1 MNLCPELMLHFAA
14 LAKIIPPNIICG
26 NPISSSREHD
36 MRVTLNSI
44 EIDSPDNNPTV
55 QNFLATVSMPKDDDT
70 ISFVPLGPDEEW
82 TVRMMRHKTRKAYFL
97 SSDADIVGDR
107 SRSKYMVTISA
118 VREYEIQAEDLKS
131 CDMLEVGPGEARR
144 HVELEVSLKFQK

>member
-1 MNLCPELMLHFAA
+1 
-14 LAKIIPPNIICG
+14 
-26 NPISSSREHD
+26 
-36 MRVTLNSI
+36 MRVSLNSI
-44 EIDSPDNNPTV
+44 DIDSPDNPTV
-55 QNFLATVSMPKDDDT
+55 QNFLATVTMPEDDV

-107 SRSKYMVTISA
+107 SRSKYMVTVSA

-131 CDMLEVGPGEARR
+131 CDMLEVGPGEARG
-144 HVELEVSLKFQK
+144 HVELEVSLRSGQK